1 MQKINVSYTMVFT
14 DEIFAKLLEESGLSN
29 ASEMVGFLKA
39 TILTQENAYVKIQ
52 DLKVTIPSPAPEN
65 LVKN

>member
-1 MQKINVSYTMVFT
+1 MQKINVSYTMVFA

-39 TILTQENAYVKIQ
+39 TIRGDRLSSILNNARLI
-52 DLKVTIPSPAPEN
+52 
-65 LVKN
+65 